1 MSFTVGCRHAF
12 EVGDRIR
19 IVEDIPRTNLAAGD
33 EAEVIWTSVF
43 CRDIGIMLDRIDT
56 NKFHSCDG
64 RCEDGRGWY
73 VFSNE
78 IERGYIELITYDEIE
93 NVSSDELLEMLEVNY
108 V

>member
-19 IVEDIPRTNLAAGD
+19 IVEDMPGTNLAAGD
-33 EAEVIWTSVF
+33 EAEVIWVSAYL
-43 CRDIGIMLDRIDT
+43 RDIGIMLDRIDT

-64 RCEDGRGWY
+64 MCEEGRGWY

-93 NVSSDELLEMLEVNY
+93 NVSSDELLEMLEVSY